1 MNNMNDLV
9 WQTPPPRERKPRG
22 EVSGMRKRFVAM
34 LKQNPSQWALYPRPL
49 KRSAIH
55 ATVTNNRKTFGGT
68 EWQWAPNP
76 DDPDKADLYGRY
88 VG

>member
-1 MNNMNDLV
+1 MNEEGIV
-9 WQTPPPRERKPRG
+9 WQSPPPRERKVRTD
-22 EVSGMRKRFVAM
+22 VSGARKRFVAL
-34 LKQNPSQWALYPRPL
+34 LKQNPNQWAKYPRPL

-55 ATVTNNRKTFGGT
+55 ATITNNRKTFANT

-76 DDPDKADLYGRY
+76 DDPTKADLYGRY